1 MKKQGK
7 QGRGRDRRIQGGQYK
22 NQSWHE
28 EIGGFQPNPPTQR
41 VQTEPLSGRTEKQK
55 RYISAIDNFD
65 LVIADGPAGTG
76 KTYVCAAK
84 AADMLMAN
92 KVKKIVITRPAVEA
106 GESLGFLPGE
116 LEDKFDP
123 YLTPFREVLEER
135 LGKSHVENL
144 IKNGKIEASPLAYM
158 RGRTFKDSFVILD
171 EAQNT
176 TPNQM
181 KMFLTRIG
189 TGSKV
194 VVNGDIAQ
202 RDVRGMC
209 GLEDAIRRIKH
220 IPAVKHVR
228 FSKEDIVRSGLVQE
242 IISAYDV
249 PEHELK
255 QLIPPNS

>member
-1 MKKQGK
+1 MKRQQRKIRTQDK
-7 QGRGRDRRIQGGQYK
+7 RDVR
-22 NQSWHE
+22 WDE
-28 EIGGFQPNPPTQR
+28 VGGFEPSFHQPKKEN
-41 VQTEPLSGRTEKQK
+41 EPLRGQTEKQK
-55 RYISAIDNFD
+55 RYIAAIENFD
-65 LVIADGPAGTG
+65 LVLADGPAGTG

-84 AADMLMAN
+84 AAEMLLAN
-92 KVKKIVITRPAVEA
+92 RVKKIIITRPAVEA

-116 LEDKFDP
+116 LEEKFDP
-123 YLTPFREVLEER
+123 YLTPFKEVLEER
-135 LGKSHVENL
+135 LGKSRVEGL
-144 IKNGKIEASPLAYM
+144 IKCGRIEAAPLAYM

-189 TGSKV
+189 VGSKV

-202 RDVRGMC
+202 RDVRGLC

-220 IPAVKHVR
+220 IPAVKHIR
-228 FSKEDIVRSGLVQE
+228 FSREDIVRSGLVQE

-249 PEHELK
+249 PEDELK
-255 QLIPPNS
+255 QLTPPNS